1 MINDP
6 RLLYRRFATCV
17 AGLTVL
23 ATLLRT
29 LSLTLFFD
37 RSVGYVGTGFIST
50 LLYMAYVA
58 MILFFLLGCAVYV
71 AMALRLEK
79 TALLAVAPN
88 EAAASPLV
96 RYSSLACAIVFV
108 AATVAEV
115 LLYGFTGMFPLP
127 RCIAAI
133 VSALYFAL
141 PRSKKTALAGFGIL
155 GYGIFT
161 IAYEYFD
168 WTVALNSP
176 IKLMQEAA
184 LASAMLFI
192 LVELNHINHT
202 RRSIRYTV
210 CAALSLFCGASNGI
224 SLIAAAL
231 VGDVVKGDYLIHALP
246 PLFIA
251 LYAAAR
257 LFAPHEIELPEP
269 VEESAEDPD
278 AEATTPTSDAESP
291 DDQDAPQ
298 PTSQEEES

>member
-50 LLYMAYVA
+50 LLYMAYIA
-58 MILFFLLGCAVYV
+58 MILCFLLNCAVYFV
-71 AMALRLEK
+71 MAQRLEK
-79 TALLAVAPN
+79 TLRIAVAPD
-88 EAAASPLV
+88 ETATTPLV
-96 RYSSLACAIVFV
+96 RYASWACAAIFV
-108 AATVAEV
+108 GAMAVEV
-115 LLYGFTGMFPLP
+115 LLYGLTGMFPLP

-141 PRSKKTALAGFGIL
+141 PRSQKTVLTGFGVL

-184 LASAMLFI
+184 LASAMLFV
-192 LVELNHINHT
+192 LAELNHINHT

-210 CAALSLFCGASNGI
+210 CAALSLLCGAVNGI

-269 VEESAEDPD
+269 VEESPEAPD
-278 AEATTPTSDAESP
+278 AEQAPQASDAEAP
-291 DDQDAPQ
+291 DSQDAPQ